1 MSIERIKQE
10 AAKADQLIMELAQ
23 RADSSTSDES
33 PEVET
38 SEITPE
44 AVQPEVDQQQ
54 TDQGVVADAATEDQ
68 NDADVSR
75 LLDES
80 KKWEQR
86 YRSLDGMIQARD
98 RQIEQL
104 HQLLAS
110 MQQAQAAPETP
121 AKQDKAKLVG
131 KEDEDAFG
139 ADLVDL
145 ARRVA
150 REESGAYVSKLESTI
165 AELQQQLKG
174 VAQTTAVTVQ
184 DRFENQLTAAVPN
197 WKAVDGDPKF
207 IEWLQGSATRMKVF
221 SEAARNQDVDGV
233 AYFYSEYAGAPKT
246 EKPATDPRLA
256 KQVAPGK
263 SKAVAPAAKSPAE
276 KKTWTRSEIAQF
288 YADGK
293 KRFSQEDYIKLER
306 DLFAAQ
312 KEGRVDYTR

>member
-1 MSIERIKQE
+1 MSIERIKEE
-10 AAKADQLIMELAQ
+10 AAKADQMILELAK

-33 PEVET
+33 PNGENAEVDQ
-38 SEITPE
+38 E

-68 NDADVSR
+68 NDDVSR
-75 LLDES
+75 VLDES

-110 MQQAQAAPETP
+110 MQQAQAAPEAP

-150 REESGAYVSKLESTI
+150 REESGAYVAKLEGTI

-184 DRFENQLTAAVPN
+184 DRFENQLAAAVPN

-207 IEWLQGSATRMKVF
+207 IEWLQSNATRRKVF

-233 AYFYSEYAGAPKT
+233 AYFYKEYPGAQKT
-246 EKPATDPRLA
+246 EKQAVDPRLA

-263 SKAVAPAAKSPAE
+263 SKAVAPAAANPAE

-293 KRFSQEDYIKLER
+293 KRFSQEDYVKLER

>member
-1 MSIERIKQE
+1 MSIERIKEE
-10 AAKADQLIMELAQ
+10 AAKADQMILELAK

-33 PEVET
+33 PNGENAEVDQ
-38 SEITPE
+38 E

-68 NDADVSR
+68 NDDVSR
-75 LLDES
+75 VLDES

-110 MQQAQAAPETP
+110 MQQAQAAPEAP

-150 REESGAYVSKLESTI
+150 REESGAYVAKLEGTI

-184 DRFENQLTAAVPN
+184 DRFENQLAAAVPN

-207 IEWLQGSATRMKVF
+207 IEWPQSNATRMKVF

-233 AYFYSEYAGAPKT
+233 AYFYKEYPGAQKT
-246 EKPATDPRLA
+246 EKQAVDPRLA

-263 SKAVAPAAKSPAE
+263 SKAVAPAAANPAE

-293 KRFSQEDYIKLER
+293 KRFSQEDYVKLER

>member
-1 MSIERIKQE
+1 MSIERIKEE
-10 AAKADQLIMELAQ
+10 AAKADQMILELAK
-23 RADSSTSDES
+23 RADSSTGDES

-38 SEITPE
+38 TEITPE

-68 NDADVSR
+68 NDDVSR
-75 LLDES
+75 VLDES

-110 MQQAQAAPETP
+110 MQQAQAAPEAP

-150 REESGAYVSKLESTI
+150 REESGAYVAKLEGTI

-184 DRFENQLTAAVPN
+184 DRFENQLTAAVSN
-197 WKAVDGDPKF
+197 WRAVDSDPKF
-207 IEWLQGSATRMKVF
+207 IEWLQSNATRMKVF

-233 AYFYSEYAGAPKT
+233 AYFYKEYPGAQKT
-246 EKPATDPRLA
+246 EKQAVDPRLA

-263 SKAVAPAAKSPAE
+263 SKAVAPAAANPAE

-293 KRFSQEDYIKLER
+293 KRFSQEDYVKLER

>member
-10 AAKADQLIMELAQ
+10 AAKADQMIMELAQ

-33 PEVET
+33 PEDET

-68 NDADVSR
+68 TDDVSR
-75 LLDES
+75 ALDES

-110 MQQAQAAPETP
+110 MQQAQAAPEAP

-150 REESGAYVSKLESTI
+150 REESGAYVAKLEGTI

-184 DRFENQLTAAVPN
+184 DRFETQLAKAVPN
-197 WKAVDGDPKF
+197 WKAVDSDPKF
-207 IEWLQGSATRMKVF
+207 IEWLQSSATRMKVF

-246 EKPATDPRLA
+246 EQATDPRLA

-293 KRFSQEDYIKLER
+293 KRFSQEDYVKLER

>member
-1 MSIERIKQE
+1 MSIERIKEE
-10 AAKADQLIMELAQ
+10 AAKADQMILELAK

-33 PEVET
+33 PNGENAEADQ
-38 SEITPE
+38 E

-68 NDADVSR
+68 NDDVSR
-75 LLDES
+75 VLDES

-110 MQQAQAAPETP
+110 MQQAQAAPEAP

-150 REESGAYVSKLESTI
+150 REESGAYVAKLEGTI

-184 DRFENQLTAAVPN
+184 DRFENQLAAAVPN

-207 IEWLQGSATRMKVF
+207 IEWLQSNATRMKVF

-233 AYFYSEYAGAPKT
+233 AYFYKEYPGAQKT
-246 EKPATDPRLA
+246 EKQAVDPRLA

-263 SKAVAPAAKSPAE
+263 SKAVTPAAANPAE

-293 KRFSQEDYIKLER
+293 KRFSQEDYVKLER

>member
-1 MSIERIKQE
+1 MSIERIKEE
-10 AAKADQLIMELAQ
+10 AAKADQMILELAK
-23 RADSSTSDES
+23 RADSSTGDES

-38 SEITPE
+38 TEITPE

-68 NDADVSR
+68 NDDVSR
-75 LLDES
+75 VLDES

-110 MQQAQAAPETP
+110 MQQAQAAPEAP

-150 REESGAYVSKLESTI
+150 REESGAYVAKLEGTI

-184 DRFENQLTAAVPN
+184 DRFETQLTAAVSN
-197 WKAVDGDPKF
+197 WKAVDSDPKF
-207 IEWLQGSATRMKVF
+207 IEWLQSNATRMKVF

-233 AYFYSEYAGAPKT
+233 AYFYKEYPGAQKT
-246 EKPATDPRLA
+246 EKQAVDPRLA

-263 SKAVAPAAKSPAE
+263 SKAVAPAAANPAE

-293 KRFSQEDYIKLER
+293 KRFSQEDYVKLER

>member
-1 MSIERIKQE
+1 MSIERIKEE
-10 AAKADQLIMELAQ
+10 AAKADQMILELAK

-33 PEVET
+33 PNGETAEVDQ
-38 SEITPE
+38 E

-68 NDADVSR
+68 NDDVSR
-75 LLDES
+75 VLDES

-110 MQQAQAAPETP
+110 MQQAQAAPEAP

-150 REESGAYVSKLESTI
+150 REESGAYVAKLEGTI

-184 DRFENQLTAAVPN
+184 DRFENRLAAAVPN

-207 IEWLQGSATRMKVF
+207 IEWLQSNATRMKVF

-233 AYFYSEYAGAPKT
+233 AYFYKEYPGAQKT
-246 EKPATDPRLA
+246 EKQAVDPRLA

-263 SKAVAPAAKSPAE
+263 SKAVAPAAANPAE

-293 KRFSQEDYIKLER
+293 KRFSQEDYVKLER

>member
-1 MSIERIKQE
+1 MSIERIKEE
-10 AAKADQLIMELAQ
+10 AAKADQMILELAK

-33 PEVET
+33 PNGENAEVDQ
-38 SEITPE
+38 E

-68 NDADVSR
+68 NDDVSR
-75 LLDES
+75 VLDES

-110 MQQAQAAPETP
+110 MQQAQAAPEAP

-150 REESGAYVSKLESTI
+150 REESGAYVAKLEGTI

-174 VAQTTAVTVQ
+174 VAQTTAVAVQ
-184 DRFENQLTAAVPN
+184 DRFENQLAAAVPN

-207 IEWLQGSATRMKVF
+207 IEWLQSNATRMKVF

-233 AYFYSEYAGAPKT
+233 AYFYKEYPGAQKT
-246 EKPATDPRLA
+246 EKQAVDPRLA

-263 SKAVAPAAKSPAE
+263 SKAVAPAAANPAE

-293 KRFSQEDYIKLER
+293 KRFSQEDYVKLER

>member
-1 MSIERIKQE
+1 MSIERIKEE
-10 AAKADQLIMELAQ
+10 AAKADQMILELAK

-33 PEVET
+33 PNGENAEVDQ
-38 SEITPE
+38 E

-68 NDADVSR
+68 NDDVSR
-75 LLDES
+75 VLDES

-110 MQQAQAAPETP
+110 MQQAQAAPEAP

-150 REESGAYVSKLESTI
+150 REESGAYVAKLEGTI

-184 DRFENQLTAAVPN
+184 DRFENQLAAAVPN
-197 WKAVDGDPKF
+197 WKAVDGDLKF
-207 IEWLQGSATRMKVF
+207 IEWLQSNATRMKVF
-221 SEAARNQDVDGV
+221 SEAARSQDVDGV
-233 AYFYSEYAGAPKT
+233 AYFYKEYPGAQKT
-246 EKPATDPRLA
+246 EKQAVDPRLA

-263 SKAVAPAAKSPAE
+263 SKSVAPAAANPAE

-293 KRFSQEDYIKLER
+293 KRFSQEDYVKLER

>member
-1 MSIERIKQE
+1 MSIERIKEE
-10 AAKADQLIMELAQ
+10 AAKADQMILELAK

-33 PEVET
+33 PNGENAEADQ
-38 SEITPE
+38 E

-68 NDADVSR
+68 NDDVSR
-75 LLDES
+75 ALDES

-110 MQQAQAAPETP
+110 MQQAQAAPEAP

-150 REESGAYVSKLESTI
+150 REESGAYVAKLEGTI

-184 DRFENQLTAAVPN
+184 DRFENQLAAAVPN

-207 IEWLQGSATRMKVF
+207 IEWLQSNATRMKVF

-233 AYFYSEYAGAPKT
+233 AYFYKEYPGAQKT
-246 EKPATDPRLA
+246 EKPAVDPRLA

-263 SKAVAPAAKSPAE
+263 SKAVAPAAANPAE

-293 KRFSQEDYIKLER
+293 KRFSQEDYVKLER

>member
-1 MSIERIKQE
+1 MSIERIKEE
-10 AAKADQLIMELAQ
+10 AAKADQMILDLAK
-23 RADSSTSDES
+23 RAVSSLVDES
-33 PEVET
+33 PNGENAEVDQ
-38 SEITPE
+38 E

-68 NDADVSR
+68 NDDVSR
-75 LLDES
+75 VLDES

-110 MQQAQAAPETP
+110 MQQAQAAPEAP

-150 REESGAYVSKLESTI
+150 REESGAYVAKLEGTI

-184 DRFENQLTAAVPN
+184 DRFENQLAAAVPN

-207 IEWLQGSATRMKVF
+207 IEWLQSNATRMKVF

-233 AYFYSEYAGAPKT
+233 AYFYKEYPGAQKT
-246 EKPATDPRLA
+246 EKQAVDPRLA

-263 SKAVAPAAKSPAE
+263 SKAVAPAAANPAE

-293 KRFSQEDYIKLER
+293 KRFSQEDYVKLER

>member
-1 MSIERIKQE
+1 MSIERIKEE
-10 AAKADQLIMELAQ
+10 AAKADQMILELAK

-33 PEVET
+33 PNGENAEADQ
-38 SEITPE
+38 E
-44 AVQPEVDQQQ
+44 AVQPKVDQQQ

-68 NDADVSR
+68 NDDVSR
-75 LLDES
+75 VLDES

-110 MQQAQAAPETP
+110 MQQAQAAPEAP

-150 REESGAYVSKLESTI
+150 REESGAYVAKLEGTI

-184 DRFENQLTAAVPN
+184 DRFENQLAAAVPN

-207 IEWLQGSATRMKVF
+207 IEWLQSNATRMKVF

-233 AYFYSEYAGAPKT
+233 AYFYKEYPGAQKT
-246 EKPATDPRLA
+246 EKQAVDPRLA

-263 SKAVAPAAKSPAE
+263 SKAVAPAAANPAE

-293 KRFSQEDYIKLER
+293 KRFSQEDYVKLER

>member
-1 MSIERIKQE
+1 MSIERIKEE
-10 AAKADQLIMELAQ
+10 AAKADQMILELAK

-33 PEVET
+33 PNGENAEVDQ
-38 SEITPE
+38 E

-68 NDADVSR
+68 NDDVSR
-75 LLDES
+75 VLDES

-110 MQQAQAAPETP
+110 MQQAQAAPEAP

-150 REESGAYVSKLESTI
+150 REESGAYVAKLEGTI

-184 DRFENQLTAAVPN
+184 DRFENQLAAAVPN

-207 IEWLQGSATRMKVF
+207 IEWLQSNATRMKVF

-233 AYFYSEYAGAPKT
+233 AYFYKEYPGAQKT
-246 EKPATDPRLA
+246 EKQAVDPRLA

-263 SKAVAPAAKSPAE
+263 SKAVTPAAANPAE

-293 KRFSQEDYIKLER
+293 KRFSQEDYVKLER

>member
-10 AAKADQLIMELAQ
+10 AAKADQMILDLAK
-23 RADSSTSDES
+23 RADSSLVDES
-33 PEVET
+33 PNGENAEVDQ
-38 SEITPE
+38 E

-54 TDQGVVADAATEDQ
+54 PDQGVVADAATEDQ
-68 NDADVSR
+68 TDDVSR
-75 LLDES
+75 ALDES

-110 MQQAQAAPETP
+110 MQQAQAAPEAP

-150 REESGAYVSKLESTI
+150 REESGAYVAKLEGTI

-184 DRFENQLTAAVPN
+184 DRFENQLAAAVPN
-197 WKAVDGDPKF
+197 WKAVDSDPKF
-207 IEWLQGSATRMKVF
+207 IEWLQSNATRMKVF

-246 EKPATDPRLA
+246 EKQTPDPRLV

-263 SKAVAPAAKSPAE
+263 SKSVAPAAKSPAE

-293 KRFSQEDYIKLER
+293 KRFSQEDYVKLER

>member
-1 MSIERIKQE
+1 MSIERIKEE
-10 AAKADQLIMELAQ
+10 AAKADQMILELAK

-33 PEVET
+33 PNGENAEADQ
-38 SEITPE
+38 E

-68 NDADVSR
+68 NDDVSR
-75 LLDES
+75 VLDES

-110 MQQAQAAPETP
+110 MQQAQAAPEAP

-150 REESGAYVSKLESTI
+150 REESGAYVAKLEGTI
-165 AELQQQLKG
+165 AGLQQQLKG

-184 DRFENQLTAAVPN
+184 DRFETQLAAAVSN

-207 IEWLQGSATRMKVF
+207 IEWLQSNATRMKVF
-221 SEAARNQDVDGV
+221 SEAARSQDVDGV
-233 AYFYSEYAGAPKT
+233 AYFYKEYPGAQKT
-246 EKPATDPRLA
+246 EKQAVDPRLA

-263 SKAVAPAAKSPAE
+263 SKAVAPAAANPAE

-293 KRFSQEDYIKLER
+293 KRFSQEDYVKLER

>member
-1 MSIERIKQE
+1 MSIERIKEE
-10 AAKADQLIMELAQ
+10 AAKADQMILELAK

-33 PEVET
+33 PNGENAEVDQ
-38 SEITPE
+38 E

-68 NDADVSR
+68 NDDVSR
-75 LLDES
+75 VLDES

-110 MQQAQAAPETP
+110 MQQAQAAPEAP

-150 REESGAYVSKLESTI
+150 REESGAYVAKLEGTI

-184 DRFENQLTAAVPN
+184 DRFENKLAAAVPN

-207 IEWLQGSATRMKVF
+207 IEWLQSNATRMKVF

-233 AYFYSEYAGAPKT
+233 AYFYKEYPGAQKT
-246 EKPATDPRLA
+246 EKQAVDPRLA

-263 SKAVAPAAKSPAE
+263 SKAVAPAAANPAE

-293 KRFSQEDYIKLER
+293 KRFSQEDYVKLER

>member
-1 MSIERIKQE
+1 MSIERIKEE
-10 AAKADQLIMELAQ
+10 AAKADQMILDLAK
-23 RADSSTSDES
+23 RADSSLVDES
-33 PEVET
+33 PNGENAEVDH
-38 SEITPE
+38 E

-68 NDADVSR
+68 NDDVSR
-75 LLDES
+75 VLDES

-110 MQQAQAAPETP
+110 MQQAQAAPEAP

-150 REESGAYVSKLESTI
+150 REESGAYVAKLEGTI

-184 DRFENQLTAAVPN
+184 DRFENQLAAAVSN
-197 WKAVDGDPKF
+197 WKAVDSDPKF
-207 IEWLQGSATRMKVF
+207 IEWLQSNATRMKVF

-233 AYFYSEYAGAPKT
+233 AYFYKEYPGAQKT
-246 EKPATDPRLA
+246 EKQAVDPRLA

-263 SKAVAPAAKSPAE
+263 SKAVAPAAANPAE

-293 KRFSQEDYIKLER
+293 KRFSQEDYVKLER

>member
-1 MSIERIKQE
+1 MSIERIKEE
-10 AAKADQLIMELAQ
+10 AAKADQMILELAK

-33 PEVET
+33 PNGENAEVDQ
-38 SEITPE
+38 E

-68 NDADVSR
+68 NDDVSR
-75 LLDES
+75 VLDES

-110 MQQAQAAPETP
+110 MQHAQAAPEAP

-150 REESGAYVSKLESTI
+150 REESGAYVAKLEGTI

-184 DRFENQLTAAVPN
+184 DRFENRLAAAVPN

-207 IEWLQGSATRMKVF
+207 IEWLQSNATRMKVF

-233 AYFYSEYAGAPKT
+233 AYFYKEYPGAQKT
-246 EKPATDPRLA
+246 EKQVVDPRLA

-263 SKAVAPAAKSPAE
+263 SKAVVPAAANPAE

-293 KRFSQEDYIKLER
+293 KRFSQEDYVKLER

>member
-1 MSIERIKQE
+1 MSIERIKEE
-10 AAKADQLIMELAQ
+10 AAKADQMILELAK

-33 PEVET
+33 PNGETAEVDQ
-38 SEITPE
+38 E

-68 NDADVSR
+68 NDDVSR
-75 LLDES
+75 VLDES

-110 MQQAQAAPETP
+110 MQQAQAAPEAP

-150 REESGAYVSKLESTI
+150 REESGAYVAKLEGTI

-184 DRFENQLTAAVPN
+184 DRFENQLAAAVPN

-207 IEWLQGSATRMKVF
+207 IEWLQSNATRMKVF

-233 AYFYSEYAGAPKT
+233 AYFYKEYPGAQKT
-246 EKPATDPRLA
+246 EKQAVDPRLA

-263 SKAVAPAAKSPAE
+263 SKAVAPAAANPAE

-293 KRFSQEDYIKLER
+293 KRFSQEDYVKLER

>member
-1 MSIERIKQE
+1 MSIERIKEE
-10 AAKADQLIMELAQ
+10 AAKADQMILELAK

-33 PEVET
+33 PNGENAEVDQ
-38 SEITPE
+38 E

-68 NDADVSR
+68 NDDVSR
-75 LLDES
+75 VLDES

-110 MQQAQAAPETP
+110 MQQAQAAPEAP

-150 REESGAYVSKLESTI
+150 REESGAYVAKLEGTI

-184 DRFENQLTAAVPN
+184 DRFENQLAAAVPN

-207 IEWLQGSATRMKVF
+207 IEWLQSNATRMKVF

-233 AYFYSEYAGAPKT
+233 AYFYKEYPGAQKT
-246 EKPATDPRLA
+246 EKQAVDPRLA

-263 SKAVAPAAKSPAE
+263 SKAVAPAAANPAE

-293 KRFSQEDYIKLER
+293 KRFSQEDYVKLER

>member
-1 MSIERIKQE
+1 MSIERIKEE
-10 AAKADQLIMELAQ
+10 AAKADQMILELAK

-33 PEVET
+33 PNGENAEVDQ
-38 SEITPE
+38 E

-68 NDADVSR
+68 NDDVSR
-75 LLDES
+75 VLDES

-110 MQQAQAAPETP
+110 MQQAQAAPEAP

-150 REESGAYVSKLESTI
+150 REESGAYVAKLEGTI

-184 DRFENQLTAAVPN
+184 DRFENQLAAAVPN

-207 IEWLQGSATRMKVF
+207 IEWLQSNATRMKVF

-233 AYFYSEYAGAPKT
+233 AYFYKEYPGAQKT
-246 EKPATDPRLA
+246 EKQAVDPRLA

-263 SKAVAPAAKSPAE
+263 SKAVAPAAANPAE

-293 KRFSQEDYIKLER
+293 KRFSQEDYVKLER

-312 KEGRVDYTR
+312 KEGRVEYTR

>member
-1 MSIERIKQE
+1 MSIERIKEE
-10 AAKADQLIMELAQ
+10 AAKADQMILELAK

-33 PEVET
+33 PNGENAEVDQ
-38 SEITPE
+38 E

-68 NDADVSR
+68 NDDVSR
-75 LLDES
+75 VLDES

-110 MQQAQAAPETP
+110 MQQAQAAPEAP

-150 REESGAYVSKLESTI
+150 REESGAYVAKLEGTI

-184 DRFENQLTAAVPN
+184 DRFENQLAAAVPN

-207 IEWLQGSATRMKVF
+207 IEWLQSNATRMKVF

-233 AYFYSEYAGAPKT
+233 AYFYKEYPGAQKT
-246 EKPATDPRLA
+246 EKQAVDPRLA

-263 SKAVAPAAKSPAE
+263 SKAVAPAAANPAE
-276 KKTWTRSEIAQF
+276 KKTWTRSEIAQI

-293 KRFSQEDYIKLER
+293 KRFSQEDYVKLER

>member
-1 MSIERIKQE
+1 MSIERIKEE
-10 AAKADQLIMELAQ
+10 AAKADQMILDLAK

-33 PEVET
+33 PNGENAEVDQ
-38 SEITPE
+38 E

-68 NDADVSR
+68 NDDVSR
-75 LLDES
+75 VLDES

-110 MQQAQAAPETP
+110 MQQAQAAPEAP

-150 REESGAYVSKLESTI
+150 REESGAYVAKLEGTI

-184 DRFENQLTAAVPN
+184 DRFENQLAAAVPN

-207 IEWLQGSATRMKVF
+207 IEWLQSNATRMKVF

-233 AYFYSEYAGAPKT
+233 AYFYKEYPGAQKT
-246 EKPATDPRLA
+246 EKQAVDPRLA

-263 SKAVAPAAKSPAE
+263 SKAVAPAAANPAE

-293 KRFSQEDYIKLER
+293 KRFSQEDYVKLER

>member
-1 MSIERIKQE
+1 MSIERIKEE
-10 AAKADQLIMELAQ
+10 AAKADQMILDLAK
-23 RADSSTSDES
+23 RADSSLVDES
-33 PEVET
+33 PNGENAEADQ
-38 SEITPE
+38 E

-68 NDADVSR
+68 NDDVSR
-75 LLDES
+75 VLDES

-110 MQQAQAAPETP
+110 MQQAQAAPEAP

-150 REESGAYVSKLESTI
+150 REESGAYVAKLEGTI

-184 DRFENQLTAAVPN
+184 DRFENQLAAAVPN

-207 IEWLQGSATRMKVF
+207 IEWLQGNATRMKVF

-233 AYFYSEYAGAPKT
+233 AYFYKEYPGAQKT
-246 EKPATDPRLA
+246 EKQAVDPRLA

-263 SKAVAPAAKSPAE
+263 SKAVTPAAANPAE

-293 KRFSQEDYIKLER
+293 KRFSQEDYVKLER

>member
-1 MSIERIKQE
+1 MSIERIKEE
-10 AAKADQLIMELAQ
+10 AAKADQMILELAK

-33 PEVET
+33 PNGENAEADQ
-38 SEITPE
+38 E

-68 NDADVSR
+68 NDDVSR
-75 LLDES
+75 VLDES

-110 MQQAQAAPETP
+110 MQQAQAAPEAP

-150 REESGAYVSKLESTI
+150 REESGAYVAKLEGTI

-184 DRFENQLTAAVPN
+184 DRFENQLAAAVPN

-207 IEWLQGSATRMKVF
+207 IEWLQSNATRMKVF

-233 AYFYSEYAGAPKT
+233 AYFYKEYPGAQKT
-246 EKPATDPRLA
+246 EKQAVDPRLA

-263 SKAVAPAAKSPAE
+263 SKAVAPAAANPAE

-288 YADGK
+288 YSDGK
-293 KRFSQEDYIKLER
+293 KRFSQEDYVKLER

>member
-1 MSIERIKQE
+1 MSIERIKEE
-10 AAKADQLIMELAQ
+10 AAKADQRILELAK

-33 PEVET
+33 PNGENAEVDQ
-38 SEITPE
+38 E

-68 NDADVSR
+68 NDDVSR
-75 LLDES
+75 VLDES

-110 MQQAQAAPETP
+110 MQQAQAAPEAP

-150 REESGAYVSKLESTI
+150 REESGAYVAKLEGTI

-184 DRFENQLTAAVPN
+184 DRFENQLAAAVPN

-207 IEWLQGSATRMKVF
+207 IEWLQSNATRMKVF

-233 AYFYSEYAGAPKT
+233 AYFYKEYPGAQKT
-246 EKPATDPRLA
+246 EKQAVDPRLA

-263 SKAVAPAAKSPAE
+263 SKAVAPAAANPAE

-293 KRFSQEDYIKLER
+293 KRFSQEDYVKLER

>member
-1 MSIERIKQE
+1 MSIERIKEE
-10 AAKADQLIMELAQ
+10 AAKADQMILELAK

-33 PEVET
+33 PNGENAEADQ
-38 SEITPE
+38 E

-68 NDADVSR
+68 NDDVSR
-75 LLDES
+75 VLDES

-110 MQQAQAAPETP
+110 MQQAQAAPEAP

-150 REESGAYVSKLESTI
+150 REESGAYVAKLEGTI

-184 DRFENQLTAAVPN
+184 DRFENQLAAAVPN

-207 IEWLQGSATRMKVF
+207 IEWLQSNATRMKVF

-233 AYFYSEYAGAPKT
+233 AYFYKEYPGAQKT
-246 EKPATDPRLA
+246 EKQAVDPRLA

-263 SKAVAPAAKSPAE
+263 SKAVAPAAANPAE

-293 KRFSQEDYIKLER
+293 KRFSQEDYVKLER

>member
-10 AAKADQLIMELAQ
+10 AAKADQMIMELAQ

-33 PEVET
+33 PEDET
-38 SEITPE
+38 PEITPE

-68 NDADVSR
+68 TDDVSR
-75 LLDES
+75 ALDES

-110 MQQAQAAPETP
+110 MQQAQAAPEAP

-150 REESGAYVSKLESTI
+150 REESGAYVAKLEGTI

-184 DRFENQLTAAVPN
+184 DRFENQLAAAVPN
-197 WKAVDGDPKF
+197 WKAVDSDPKF
-207 IEWLQGSATRMKVF
+207 IEWLQSNATRMKVF

-246 EKPATDPRLA
+246 EQATDPRLA

-293 KRFSQEDYIKLER
+293 KRFSQEDYVKLER